1 MSAGVSRQAHFAHF
15 DGLAEVFQSEHSV
28 LRDCSR
34 RSFGEVEKLSSKQI
48 ALLQILPNSKAYG
61 LFYGD
66 CDRSA

>member
-1 MSAGVSRQAHFAHF
+1 MFFAYF
-15 DGLAEVFQSEHSV
+15 VGLAEVFQSEHSV
-28 LRDCSR
+28 REASSR
-34 RSFGEVEKLSSKQI
+34 RSLDEVEKLSSKQI

>member
-1 MSAGVSRQAHFAHF
+1 ME
-15 DGLAEVFQSEHSV
+15 LAEVTQSERSV
-28 LRDCSR
+28 LKDCSR

-48 ALLQILPNSKAYG
+48 ALLQILPNSNAYG

>member
-34 RSFGEVEKLSSKQI
+34 RSFDEVEKLSSKQI